1 MGRIVKSRKKKRR
14 INFLH
19 VAEALFTVSLILW
32 LATSLLV
39 NTMNTSLAMK
49 IQAMQEEVDALKL
62 ENQSLRYDIN
72 TLQNKERIYALAQEA
87 DLYQDSDNIIAV
99 TGG

>member
-1 MGRIVKSRKKKRR
+1 MGRIVKSRKKRR
-14 INFLH
+14 KIHLLH
-19 VAEALFTVSLILW
+19 VAEALFSLSLILW

-39 NTMNTSLAMK
+39 NTINTSLAMK
-49 IQAMQEEVDALKL
+49 IQAMQEEADALKL

-72 TLQNKERIYALAQEA
+72 TLQNKERVYALAQEA

>member
-1 MGRIVKSRKKKRR
+1 MGRLVKSRKKRRR
-14 INFLH
+14 INLLH

-32 LATSLLV
+32 LAASLLV
-39 NTMNTSLAMK
+39 NTVNTSLAMK

-72 TLQNKERIYALAQEA
+72 TLQNKERIYALAEEA